1 MVYISKMVPT
11 NDKGRFYAFGRV
23 LSGTIVNG
31 SKIRIM
37 GANFVFG
44 KHDDLCVDK
53 PIQRIVMLMGK
64 SVESVQEVPC
74 GNLCALVGVDQY
86 LVKSGTLS
94 DNPNAHPIKAMKYS
108 VSPVVRVA
116 VQPKN
121 PG

>member
-23 LSGTIVNG
+23 LSGTLING
-31 SKIRIM
+31 NKVRIM
-37 GANFVFG
+37 GANFVYG
-44 KHDDLCVDK
+44 KTDDLVTDK
-53 PIQRIVMLMGK
+53 PIQRVVIMMGK
-64 SVESVQEVPC
+64 NVESVQAVPC
-74 GNLCALVGVDQY
+74 GNLWAIVGVDQY

-94 DNPNAHPIKAMKYS
+94 DNLTAYPIKAMKYS